1 MKFKKL
7 IFSLP
12 LILCSIFIFIASH
25 QEGAPFDTSVFIF
38 QDKVFHFI
46 AYFIYG
52 LTIQLFLLKY
62 RMVKS
67 KYIIY
72 TILIGSLYGLSD
84 EIHQY
89 FIPNR
94 STEFFD
100 WLADTLGV
108 ICSLTLKKYIELI
121 FLKIQSIFKN
131 KNKN

>member
-7 IFSLP
+7 YFSLP
-12 LILCSIFIFIASH
+12 FIISSILIFIASH
-25 QEGAPFDTSVFIF
+25 QEGVPFDTSDFIF
-38 QDKVFHFI
+38 QDKVYHFI

-52 LTIQLFLLKY
+52 LSIQLFLLKY

-72 TILIGSLYGLSD
+72 TIIIGSLYGLSD

-100 WLADTLGV
+100 WVADTLGV
-108 ICSLTLKKYIELI
+108 ICSLTMKKYVELI
-121 FLKIQSIFKN
+121 YLKIQSVFKN
-131 KNKN
+131 KN